1 MVKSDTCLPVFAVAG
16 QSDLSSVKFQRVH
29 LSQESDNPRGIGPKE
44 EEEECLKRASLKL
57 IALLMMEFSGL
68 LDLFC
73 SPPYPFAHVKLETG
87 SVVNGQSSSQH

>member
-44 EEEECLKRASLKL
+44 EEEECLKQGHL
-57 IALLMMEFSGL
+57 
-68 LDLFC
+68 
-73 SPPYPFAHVKLETG
+73 
-87 SVVNGQSSSQH
+87 